1 MAFSRLLT
9 DLTPD
14 TIRSFA
20 PNNKEKLSRNK
31 KRSGWSVF
39 MSRFIVELN
48 ELKISEKKE
57 ILSNEGIRRSSSFQI
72 DDRFRNKFA
81 MGSQRGI
88 PRRRIYDE
96 ESGRGT
102 NAEVS

>member
-1 MAFSRLLT
+1 
-9 DLTPD
+9 
-14 TIRSFA
+14 
-20 PNNKEKLSRNK
+20 
-31 KRSGWSVF
+31 

-48 ELKISEKKE
+48 ELKISEKNE
-57 ILSNEGIRRSSSFQI
+57 ILSDEGIRRSSSFQI

-88 PRRRIYDE
+88 PRRRKYDE
-96 ESGRGT
+96 ESGRGR

>member
-1 MAFSRLLT
+1 
-9 DLTPD
+9 
-14 TIRSFA
+14 
-20 PNNKEKLSRNK
+20 
-31 KRSGWSVF
+31 

-57 ILSNEGIRRSSSFQI
+57 ILSDEGIRRSSSFQI

-88 PRRRIYDE
+88 PRRKYDE
-96 ESGRGT
+96 ERGRGR